1 MLFLPF
7 LLAQGNCSIHGFP
20 WTITKGETLVS
31 IIEGT
36 SAQVCDFVAMTRPQ
50 MISGFESVIFP
61 ERRVAAGL
69 FRLCEAVFR
78 LHRDT
83 TPFAGPAGCGVGTDL
98 PARIYQREG
107 GTQPLVVFPDASIAH
122 LGESKDTLQDAK
134 RMLHLG
140 SHAGLGRVLAP
151 GCFIHTVLVSGP
163 AASHILRFRC
173 GCADVCSSRSPLLSH
188 PRLSKNRTSTESPV

>member
-69 FRLCEAVFR
+69 FRLCGGVSRPQETLRPLRGQPVAV
-78 LHRDT
+78 LV
-83 TPFAGPAGCGVGTDL
+83 GV
-98 PARIYQREG
+98 YQREG
-107 GTQPLVVFPDASIAH
+107 GTQPLWFF
-122 LGESKDTLQDAK
+122 Q
-134 RMLHLG
+134 M
-140 SHAGLGRVLAP
+140 
-151 GCFIHTVLVSGP
+151 
-163 AASHILRFRC
+163 
-173 GCADVCSSRSPLLSH
+173 
-188 PRLSKNRTSTESPV
+188 PR